1 MWLTARTFLQKH
13 ATVCEYL
20 VFHEFR
26 RNLYI
31 ALAKYIKQEG
41 IADLIFQ
48 LLHTLS
54 FQTLKQSHETKV
66 AGYCTIVQTC
76 FSLPLV

>member
-1 MWLTARTFLQKH
+1 MWLTARTFLQMH
-13 ATVCEYL
+13 ATFCEYL

-41 IADLIFQ
+41 IADLLFSKFF
-48 LLHTLS
+48 LHL
-54 FQTLKQSHETKV
+54 
-66 AGYCTIVQTC
+66 YIDNYIVHLISNIQAV
-76 FSLPLV
+76 S